1 MVLFKVVVTCKYSS
15 KNDEWNI
22 NDTQRRDR
30 RFANMYEMI
39 SYNATT

>member
-1 MVLFKVVVTCKYSS
+1 MANEILPS
-15 KNDEWNI
+15 I

-30 RFANMYEMI
+30 RFANMYEI